1 MGNFYSDTDSKLEYR
16 EELENELFETICMI
30 DAQVMLDFLG
40 IKDDLAKMIEEDE
53 DELDDHHCTVSDRL
67 TEAPDEDFRRLW
79 KIYLPHKSIPESQ
92 EGYRKEEEDPSF
104 CYRKRL

>member
-1 MGNFYSDTDSKLEYR
+1 MSNFCSYTDSKLEYR

-30 DAQVMLDFLG
+30 DVQVMLDFLG
-40 IKDDLAKMIEEDE
+40 IKDDLAKMTEEG
-53 DELDDHHCTVSDRL
+53 LDDHHVTVSDCL
-67 TEAPDEDFRRLW
+67 TETPDEDFRRLW
-79 KIYLPHKSIPESQ
+79 KIYLPHKSISESQ